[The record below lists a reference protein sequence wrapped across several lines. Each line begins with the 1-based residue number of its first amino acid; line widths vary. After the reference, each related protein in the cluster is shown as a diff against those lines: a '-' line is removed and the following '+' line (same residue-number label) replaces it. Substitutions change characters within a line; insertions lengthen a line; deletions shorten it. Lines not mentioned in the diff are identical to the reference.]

1 MRLKMEWLDANIAYW
16 HWMVLG
22 LLLVATELFV
32 PIFVM
37 IWFGAS
43 AIAVGLILL
52 VVDLSLVVQM
62 LFWLSLSVLD
72 LVVWFKFIH
81 PKMKNKT
88 LSGMSREQVIGQEGM
103 VIRLGP
109 EIEQGTIRFSIP
121 VLGSD
126 EWQFICREH
135 VAVGDRLVVEDISGN
150 TLIVRSQR
158 GAP

>member
-1 MRLKMEWLDANIAYW
+1 MEWLDANIAYW

-22 LLLVATELFV
+22 LLLVATELFIPV
-32 PIFVM
+32 FVM

-43 AIAVGLILL
+43 AIAVGLMLL
-52 VVDLSLVVQM
+52 VVDLSVVVQM

-135 VAVGDRLVVEDISGN
+135 VTVGDRLVVEDISGN

-158 GAP
+158 GAA

>member
-1 MRLKMEWLDANIAYW
+1 MEWLDANIAYW

-126 EWQFICREH
+126 EWQFICREQ
-135 VAVGDRLVVEDISGN
+135 VGVGDRLVVEDISGN

-158 GAP
+158 GAA

>member
-1 MRLKMEWLDANIAYW
+1 MEWLDANIAYW

-88 LSGMSREQVIGQEGM
+88 LSGMPREQGIGQEGM
-103 VIRLGP
+103 VIRFGP

-121 VLGSD
+121 VLGRD

-158 GAP
+158 GAA